1 MNSGK
6 APEKAQA
13 TLTRFLATI
22 RNHPHYQDSLQDVT
36 TREQIRKIVW
46 QLNGDFPGWK
56 GYFNR
61 QAGYAHA
68 ANALFAVYKAA
79 AACGVKFFLGPQH
92 GAVAEIM
99 TNSVSGKTTGVRN
112 KAGRVFAAELTI
124 VAAGAAAGTLVPSAA
139 QQVIAKSWSLAHVKL
154 TDEETAA
161 LRGIPVTYARDLGF
175 LFEPDPKTNLL
186 KICPMGGGYVNTD
199 PATGRSLP
207 PKTAEESDILPVE
220 DEGRIRQ
227 LLRETLPA
235 LADRP
240 LVEKRLCWFADTK
253 DSDFIIDYVPGS
265 RGSLVLLSGDSG
277 HLFKMLPLTGQWVHR
292 LVSEGRQDVARWR
305 WKGGQDDKAKWEGD
319 VSWRLGVTREF
330 AEARDELK
338 NEIKS
343 KL

>member
-1 MNSGK
+1 M
-6 APEKAQA
+6 
-13 TLTRFLATI
+13 
-22 RNHPHYQDSLQDVT
+22 
-36 TREQIRKIVW
+36 
-46 QLNGDFPGWK
+46 
-56 GYFNR
+56 
-61 QAGYAHA
+61 
-68 ANALFAVYKAA
+68 
-79 AACGVKFFLGPQH
+79 
-92 GAVAEIM
+92 
-99 TNSVSGKTTGVRN
+99 
-112 KAGRVFAAELTI
+112 
-124 VAAGAAAGTLVPSAA
+124 
-139 QQVIAKSWSLAHVKL
+139 KL

-199 PATGRSLP
+199 PVTGRSLP
-207 PKTAEESDILPVE
+207 PKTAEESDILPKE

-265 RGSLVLLSGDSG
+265 ANSLVLLSGDSG

-292 LVSEGRQDVARWR
+292 LVSDGRQDIARWR
-305 WKGGQDDKAKWEGD
+305 WKGGQDSKSKWEGD

-330 AEARDELK
+330 SEVR
-338 NEIKS
+338 NEFKS